1 MPRFDVQQALK
12 DGHTEEEI
20 QAYLKSKGVD
30 VNGNPIKKPSTVE
43 RVSDVILNNPASQ
56 LAKWFLE
63 PATDLARNAG
73 GQMGMIQA
81 IANKAVL
88 PNKLE
93 QTKIGQAAT
102 QGLYE
107 KSFNTITPE
116 SQKSLFSADASGNA
130 VPKTDPVPAT
140 KRGAELGVGNA
151 SYAIP
156 GSGLLPKAGGKL
168 VGPAVRVLDRAI
180 LGTGEGLLR
189 EAGEENATL
198 ESTLESG
205 MGSGVA
211 SGAFGTVGEIGKGIL
226 KFAGEA
232 VPERIA
238 NKVLLRK
245 SLAET
250 EQDVLRDWMSRY
262 RKIDAER
269 SGEKYADEEYKKL
282 GGQLIKEGGM
292 RNTVKKVFFNAEDEK
307 RKLWKEEIS
316 PILKEYA
323 ETPISVSKIKQP
335 VVALKDA
342 MRASFR
348 DEEAEKAIDGVLK
361 NIDEW
366 VIKYGDKNTPP
377 AGKMTVANMETLPL
391 RFLDEVKR
399 QMDVIFEGVYD
410 NKKSPELLT
419 VSKQAQLKA
428 LTSIREAVNAQV
440 PALKEANAKYST
452 WLDVQEA
459 ALNVGTKEARTPAT
473 SIPITWPML
482 VMGATGIGTA
492 AAADAGPAGSMLS
505 LLGALAIGKAM
516 QSSTPALTT
525 ANLMNKVGTRGVSAI
540 NKIDEPAQ
548 KGIRS
553 LTQFLMGS
561 QQ

>member
-63 PATDLARNAG
+63 PATDLARDAG

-88 PNKLE
+88 PESLEKTKLG
-93 QTKIGQAAT
+93 TLAT
-102 QGLYE
+102 QGLAE
-107 KSFNTITPE
+107 KSYNLITPE
-116 SQKSLFSADASGNA
+116 GKEAYFTTDEQGNLD
-130 VPKTDPVPAT
+130 TRDDPVPAL
-140 KRGAELGVGNA
+140 KMGLKHGVGNA

-211 SGAFGTVGEIGKGIL
+211 SGALGTVGEIGKPIM
-226 KFAGEA
+226 KFAGN
-232 VPERIA
+232 VIPERMA
-238 NKVLLRK
+238 NKIMLRK
-245 SLAET
+245 SFAET
-250 EQDVLRDWMSRY
+250 EQEIERELRSEYERITTGKLGEEYKRLGAQMLEAGGLKNSMKKVYFNAETER
-262 RKIDAER
+262 RKLWSEEMEPILK
-269 SGEKYADEEYKKL
+269 KYADEP
-282 GGQLIKEGGM
+282 M
-292 RNTVKKVFFNAEDEK
+292 
-307 RKLWKEEIS
+307 
-316 PILKEYA
+316 P
-323 ETPISVSKIKQP
+323 VSALRAP
-335 VVALKDA
+335 LLELKDS
-342 MRASFR
+342 MKIGFR
-348 DEEAEKAIDGVLK
+348 DEEAAKAVDEVLADIDKWVVEYGQGVPK
-361 NIDEW
+361 
-366 VIKYGDKNTPP
+366 
-377 AGKMTVANMETLPL
+377 GKMSVADMDTLPL
-391 RFLDEVKR
+391 RFLDEVKKKE
-399 QMDVIFEGVYD
+399 DGIFEGVYRGKRD
-410 NKKSPELLT
+410 PELLPLNKRVQLT
-419 VSKQAQLKA
+419 ALSAIREVVNTKVPGLKSANTRYGMWSGVQESANNILAKQANIPLI
-428 LTSIREAVNAQV
+428 S
-440 PALKEANAKYST
+440 
-452 WLDVQEA
+452 
-459 ALNVGTKEARTPAT
+459 RTP
-473 SIPITWPML
+473 ITVPL
-482 VMGATGIGTA
+482 LFIAAGTGSTAIGDGW
-492 AAADAGPAGSMLS
+492 ADMFGGNLMTLG
-505 LLGALAIGKAM
+505 GALLIGKAM

-525 ANLMNKVGTRGVSAI
+525 ANLMNKVGTKGVSAI

>member
-1 MPRFDVQQALK
+1 MARFDVQQALK
-12 DGHTEEEI
+12 DGHSEEEI
-20 QAYLKSKGVD
+20 REYLKQKGMD
-30 VNGNPIKKPSTVE
+30 INGNPVKGPSTTQKVT
-43 RVSDVILNNPASQ
+43 DVILNNPLSQ

-63 PATDLARNAG
+63 PATDLARDVG
-73 GQMGMIQA
+73 GQMGMVQA

-88 PNKLE
+88 PEALEKTKL
-93 QTKIGQAAT
+93 GQMAT

-116 SQKSLFSADASGNA
+116 AQKSLFSADASGNA
-130 VPKTDPVPAT
+130 VPKMDPMPAT
-140 KRGAELGVGNA
+140 QRGAELGVGNA
-151 SYAIP
+151 SYVIP

-180 LGTGEGLLR
+180 LGTVEGLLR

-205 MGSGVA
+205 MGSGIS

-250 EQDVLRDWMSRY
+250 EQDIEREWMSEFKR
-262 RKIDAER
+262 ITEGE
-269 SGEKYADEEYKKL
+269 SGEEYKRL
-282 GGQLIKEGGM
+282 GGQLLKEGGIK
-292 RNTVKKVFFNAEDEK
+292 NTVKKVFFNAEREK
-307 RKLWKEEIS
+307 RRLWSEEIE
-316 PILKEYA
+316 PILKEHA
-323 ETPISVSKIKQP
+323 ETPILVSKIKAP
-335 VVALKDA
+335 LLELKDS
-342 MRASFR
+342 MEKTFK
-348 DEEAEKAIDGVLK
+348 DEDAARAIDEVLE

-366 VIKYGDKNTPP
+366 VVKYGKSNVP
-377 AGKMTVANMETLPL
+377 AGKMSVASMETLPL
-391 RFLDEVKR
+391 KFLDDVKKST
-399 QMDVIFEGVYD
+399 DDIFENVYKG
-410 NKKSPELLT
+410 KKNPEMLPISKRTQLT
-419 VSKQAQLKA
+419 A
-428 LTSIREAVNAQV
+428 LTAIREAVNSQV
-440 PALKEANAKYST
+440 PALKSANTKYSM
-452 WLDVQEA
+452 WLGAQEA
-459 ALNVGTKEARTPAT
+459 AVNAAASAARRPLT

-482 VMGATGIGTA
+482 FIGAGLGTTATSDQDTMG
-492 AAADAGPAGSMLS
+492 GSLTT
-505 LLGALAIGKAM
+505 LGGAILIGKAL
-516 QSSTPALTT
+516 QSSTLPLST
-525 ANLMNKVGTRGVSAI
+525 ANYMNKVGTKGVSAI